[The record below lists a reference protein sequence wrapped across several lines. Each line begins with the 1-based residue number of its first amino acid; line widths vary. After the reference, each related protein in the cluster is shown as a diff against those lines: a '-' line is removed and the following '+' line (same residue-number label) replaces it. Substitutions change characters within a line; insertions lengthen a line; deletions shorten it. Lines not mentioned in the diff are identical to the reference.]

1 MAKEPDVIKYIRET
15 RSRDISGNYN
25 HYNFKL
31 AEDSEILLSEA
42 CYERLM
48 QITNIS
54 ALHTDEHNSILYGVE
69 RNQNQI
75 YFSLPDESRDYV
87 PSTQGVSHGENQL
100 AEIDNKIRR
109 SPDDKTLIVCNLHTH
124 PYGILKNTDGSPS
137 LQHNFISG
145 LDINGGTNFRQHIKS
160 LGEKYAKKVD
170 AVDGLIAIDNENGNS
185 MISFVWYADDKHYRF
200 NNVKVVEPMPNG
212 QFKVIKDLH
221 KDGFDYI
228 ERNFGMEQ

>member
-1 MAKEPDVIKYIRET
+1 MAKEPEVIKYIRET
-15 RSRDISGNYN
+15 HSKDISGNYN

-31 AEDSEILLSEA
+31 AEDCEILLSKS
-42 CYERLM
+42 CYERLL

-75 YFSLPDESRDYV
+75 YFSLPDESRDYI
-87 PSTQGVSHGENQL
+87 PSAQGVSHGVQQL
-100 AEIDNKIRR
+100 REIENKISR
-109 SPDDKTLIVCNLHTH
+109 SPEDKTLIVCNLHTH
-124 PYGILKNTDGSPS
+124 PYGILKNTDSSPS

-145 LDINGGTNFRQHIKS
+145 LDINSGINFRQHIKS
-160 LGEKYAKKVD
+160 LGEKYAKKAD

-200 NNVKVVEPMPNG
+200 NNVKVVEPQPNG
-212 QFKVIKDLH
+212 QFIVLKDLH

-228 ERNFGMEQ
+228 ERNFGMD